1 MLRPFEFPVL
11 LFQSLNANGPYG
23 PAVGNVSLKSLTPLT
38 PLTRVPEAGFYSA
51 FALNL
56 GGLLL
61 GGGLLLVRHRRKA

>member
-11 LFQSLNANGPYG
+11 LFQSVNINGPHG
-23 PAVGNVSLKSLTPLT
+23 PAVGNVSL
-38 PLTRVPEAGFYSA
+38 TRTGNVPVPEAGFYSA

-61 GGGLLLVRHRRKA
+61 GVRRRRKA